1 MLSVDGADLNMESL
15 QKVIE
20 GHIRDNDDLRVN
32 LQLNKAS
39 LQSMMLE
46 AKQTA
51 TKEKSLIET
60 INIVSKDNTLLKD
73 QIDSL
78 KYKLKLSK

>member
-46 AKQTA
+46 AQQTA

>member
-1 MLSVDGADLNMESL
+1 MLSVDGADLNMENL

-46 AKQTA
+46 AQQTA

>member
-46 AKQTA
+46 AQQTA

-60 INIVSKDNTLLKD
+60 INIVSKDNTLFKD